1 MDEKKHE
8 RFCKVA
14 ERRVNQIIDDMEKLG
29 NCSAKASYDYTEAE
43 VNLIIEALE
52 KEIVRL
58 RERFDGKTYFTLND

>member
-8 RFCKVA
+8 RFCKIA

-43 VNLIIEALE
+43 VNLIIEALG

-58 RERFDGKTYFTLND
+58 RERFDGKTSFTLRD

>member
-8 RFCKVA
+8 RFCKIA

-43 VNLIIEALE
+43 VEQIIDALQ
-52 KEIVRL
+52 KEIMRL
-58 RERFDGKTYFTLND
+58 RERFEGKTFFTLCD

>member
-8 RFCKVA
+8 RFCKIA

-58 RERFDGKTYFTLND
+58 RERFDGKTSFTLRD

>member
-8 RFCKVA
+8 RFCKIA

-58 RERFDGKTYFTLND
+58 RERFDGKTGFTLRD

>member
-1 MDEKKHE
+1 MDDKKHE
-8 RFCKVA
+8 RFCKIA

-43 VNLIIEALE
+43 VEQIIAALE

-58 RERFDGKTYFTLND
+58 RERFEGKTCFTLRD

>member
-8 RFCKVA
+8 RFCKIA

-43 VNLIIEALE
+43 VNMIIEALE

-58 RERFDGKTYFTLND
+58 RERFDGKTSFTLRD